1 GHFTCYE
8 TCAMLEAAHATGTHS
23 VTSVRMLTFLPFS
36 RAVKAPVG
44 SIAVC
49 AVMLCV
55 GCVSRGASSHTS
67 VAPATGPQ
75 RPLDNSAADGA
86 ASALPVTLTDGGVV
100 SDTAADAATPKP
112 SPPLTLEFELPYPV
126 DARPRSASPLQA
138 AADDEALARWNLGG
152 SADPSYPS
160 SSASYHPG
168 TRVVVDTELSKI
180 RAHAKR
186 RPVPKHGLTPER
198 VQAQARAH
206 GYWPFRLCFEAG
218 QREKKGTGG
227 ETRVAFTVTLR
238 GKASHAA
245 LLDSKLENPSTA
257 ACLVRA
263 TSRLEFTPRPQ
274 RALGMV
280 ASIRIWPGDADLPP
294 LPAAGAVAA
303 SSVTSSGAFDAHS
316 MRERVASKRA
326 ELSACFADARRS
338 DPSLWGRLALAAIL
352 EVDGTVHQINEIESH
367 FPNAAAARCAQ
378 VLLAG
383 LTFPT
388 VNGKP
393 FTVVLPMRLSPSDP
407 QKATGPE
414 LNPSPPDLDAGNS
427 LPACTTETG
436 D

>member
-1 GHFTCYE
+1 
-8 TCAMLEAAHATGTHS
+8 
-23 VTSVRMLTFLPFS
+23 MLTFLPFS
-36 RAVKAPVG
+36 RAVKAPVR

-49 AVMLCV
+49 AVMLGV
-55 GCVSRGASSHTS
+55 SCVSRGASRTS
-67 VAPATGPQ
+67 EAPLTEPQ
-75 RPLDNSAADGA
+75 RPPDNSVTDGA
-86 ASALPVTLTDGGVV
+86 ASALPTARNDGGAA
-100 SDTAADAATPKP
+100 SDTAADAATPTP
-112 SPPLTLEFELPYPV
+112 AAPLTLEFELPYPV
-126 DARPRSASPLQA
+126 DARPRSASPVQA
-138 AADDEALARWNLGG
+138 AADDDTLARWNLGG

-160 SSASYHPG
+160 SSSSYHPG

-180 RAHAKR
+180 RASAKR

-227 ETRVAFTVTLR
+227 ETRVAFTVNLR
-238 GKASHAA
+238 GKVGHAA
-245 LLDSKLENPSTA
+245 LLDSKLESPSTA

-280 ASIRIWPGDADLPP
+280 ASIRIWPGDAELPP

-303 SSVTSSGAFDAHS
+303 SSAASSGAFDANA
-316 MRERVASKRA
+316 MRERVASKRD
-326 ELSACFADARRS
+326 ELSACFAEARRS

-352 EVDGTVHQINEIESH
+352 EVDGTVHQINEVESH
-367 FPNAAAARCAQ
+367 FPNARASHCAQ

-383 LTFPT
+383 LTFPS

-393 FTVVLPMRLSPSDP
+393 FTVVLPMRLSPSDL

-414 LNPSPPDLDAGNS
+414 LNPSPPDLDAGS
-427 LPACTTETG
+427 LLPARATESG